1 MLWSL
6 GGEGLAAAARVKGRG
21 DENVRGEA
29 RGGRV
34 AGKEGERWWII
45 QIILSIGFG

>member
-1 MLWSL
+1 MLMLRSL

-29 RGGRV
+29 GGGRV
-34 AGKEGERWWII
+34 AGYDG
-45 QIILSIGFG
+45 